1 MNKLFFVI
9 LSNLL
14 LPISVLAESCPE
26 VLKGKNYEIKNKSSA
41 TYLAWD
47 SKKLSKDTNW
57 EECSVVNQSSMTL
70 AKLKCGEREIIVHKF
85 NNNHWAIDKS
95 GRQWEILF
103 PYKQTNKTYPCK
115 KLSNSEYLKW
125 EVSMDGGVI
134 EGPGINIIFRTD
146 YKTTYSVFT
155 SNF

>member
-1 MNKLFFVI
+1 VNKLFFVI

-47 SKKLSKDTNW
+47 SKKLTKDTKW
-57 EECSVVNQSSMTL
+57 SECILGNQSGFF
-70 AKLKCGEREIIVHKF
+70 AKTKCGEREIIINTL
-85 NNNHWAIDKS
+85 NNRQWAVDKS
-95 GRQWEILF
+95 ARQWEILF
-103 PYKQTNKTYPCK
+103 PNEQYNGTFPCK
-115 KLSNSEYLKW
+115 KLSDSEYLQV
-125 EVSMDGGVI
+125 ETSMDRGVI

-155 SNF
+155 SDF